1 MPNIRKIETK
11 PVVKKDMLEIEAR
24 VIDYLLTKRPFIGPQ
39 KKHYKESAEKKKR
52 ENEVWR
58 LKL

>member
-1 MPNIRKIETK
+1 
-11 PVVKKDMLEIEAR
+11 MLEIEAR
-24 VIDYLLTKRPFIGPQ
+24 VIDYILTKRPFIGPQ